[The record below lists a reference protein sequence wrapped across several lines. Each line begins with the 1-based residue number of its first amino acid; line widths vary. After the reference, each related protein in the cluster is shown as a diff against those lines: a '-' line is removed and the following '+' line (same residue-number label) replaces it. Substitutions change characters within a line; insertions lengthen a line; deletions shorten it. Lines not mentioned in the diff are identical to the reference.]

1 MKLMDLAKTLES
13 LENMEHPMMK
23 VMKAAYEKARSSEKN
38 GNYKVYSDEIGE
50 KNPPHFSATVQKQGN
65 NYSFLEIKNISN
77 GVVFSEKAAQ
87 NVIDSE
93 MALSKYSYQ
102 VPTAKAFEIMQSVTK
117 QGKIIRLS
125 GQDRQKALENAK
137 RVVLTE
143 KLPDIPKP
151 VKNEILGIAQ
161 WDLLSNS
168 AKSLISMQWARKL
181 GGKTMVIINDDEMT
195 DKDKIRAMILFIQK
209 EV

>member
-1 MKLMDLAKTLES
+1 MDLAKTLES
-13 LENMEHPMMK
+13 LENVEHPMIK
-23 VMKAAYEKARSSEKN
+23 VMKAAYGKAKSSEKN
-38 GNYKVYSDEIGE
+38 GNYKVYSDEINE
-50 KNPPHFSATVQKQGN
+50 KNPPHFSATIQKQGSS
-65 NYSFLEIKNISN
+65 YSFLEIKNISN

-93 MALSKYSYQ
+93 IALSKYSYQ
-102 VPTAKAFEIMQSVTK
+102 VPTDKAFEIMQSVAK

-125 GQDRQKALENAK
+125 KQDRQKALENVK

-143 KLPDIPKP
+143 KLPDIPKA
-151 VKNEILGIAQ
+151 VKNEILGIEQ

-168 AKSLISMQWARKL
+168 AKSRISMQWAKKL